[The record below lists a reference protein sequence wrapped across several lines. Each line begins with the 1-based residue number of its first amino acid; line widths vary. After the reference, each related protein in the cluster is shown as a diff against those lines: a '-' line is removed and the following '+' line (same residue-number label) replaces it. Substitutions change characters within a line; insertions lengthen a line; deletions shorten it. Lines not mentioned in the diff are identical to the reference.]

1 MSTLTHQVNLGTAT
15 FRGRDHRVILKTPDR
30 LRHVYM
36 VGKTGTGKSTL
47 FQNMML
53 QDIQA
58 GAGCCFVDPHGE
70 AIDWLLENIPE
81 ERFEDVVLFDPSDTA
96 WPMGLN
102 LLEWKTPQ
110 EKDFLVAEA
119 IQIFTKLFDPHSQG
133 VVGPQFEHWMRN
145 AALTVMADPAGGT
158 LIDIPRLFTD
168 QDFERHKRQYVTD
181 KIVTAFWEQQ
191 MANTSQFHRS
201 EMLNYFTSKFGRF
214 MTNSVMRNII
224 GQTKSSFSLADI
236 IQHKKILLINL
247 SKGKIGEIN
256 AQMLGLILMTK
267 LQVAAMQR
275 ANLAAEDRQP
285 FYLFVDEFQNVLTD
299 AFISMLAEAR
309 KYGLAIH
316 LTNQYIAQLPE
327 AMRDAVLGN
336 AASLIAFQVGAAD
349 VEALLAE
356 FEGQSHSKSGMLK
369 PEDFQYLPRYNY
381 FIRLLL
387 DGVTHPAFGA
397 RSLPPLSLQTP
408 VIADQVRSY
417 SRLAFATP
425 QTIVERW
432 QKSGVV

>member
-1 MSTLTHQVNLGTAT
+1 MTLSDHQVKIGTTA
-15 FRGRDHRVILKTPDR
+15 FRNREHQVILKTADR

-36 VGKTGTGKSTL
+36 IGKTGTGKSTL
-47 FQNMML
+47 FQNMIL

-70 AIDWLLENIPE
+70 AIDWLLKNIPE
-81 ERFEDVVLFDPSDTA
+81 DRLEDVVLFDPSDTS

-119 IQIFTKLFDPHSQG
+119 IQIFTKLFDPNSQG

-158 LIDIPRLFTD
+158 LIEIPRLFTD
-168 QDFERHKRQYVTD
+168 RDFEKYKRQFVRD
-181 KIVTAFWEQQ
+181 KIVAAFWEQQ
-191 MANTSQFHRS
+191 MASTSQFHRS

-214 MTNSVMRNII
+214 TTNSLMRNII
-224 GQTKSSFSLADI
+224 GQTESSFSMADI
-236 IQHKKILLINL
+236 INQKKILLVNL

-256 AQMLGLILMTK
+256 AHMLGLILMTK

-275 ANLAAEDRQP
+275 AHMPAEERQP
-285 FYLFVDEFQNVLTD
+285 FFVFVDEFQNVLTD

-316 LTNQYIAQLPE
+316 LTNQYVAQLPPE
-327 AMRDAVLGN
+327 MRDAILGN
-336 AASLIAFQVGAAD
+336 AATLISFQVGAAD
-349 VEALLAE
+349 VEMLLAE
-356 FEGQSHSKSGMLK
+356 FEARSGSSKNQLK
-369 PEDFQYLPRYNY
+369 PEDFQYLPRHNY

-387 DGVTHPAFGA
+387 DGVTHPAFTA
-397 RSLPPLSLQTP
+397 HSLPPMSLPKTLA
-408 VIADQVRSY
+408 ADQVTAF
-417 SRLAFATP
+417 SRLAFAKP
-425 QTIVERW
+425 QVMVEY
-432 QKSGVV
+432 KM